1 MSTEGSGLGSDLGFG
16 STPGADP
23 GSGSGSTAGA
33 DQRKVL
39 VTGTS
44 GMLGRAVAQLL
55 HDRGYFVRSL
65 QRRPVQ
71 ALWESLQGSIVDPDV
86 AAHAVAGMDAVVHLA
101 AKVSFTG
108 EWTDFVSTNIVGT
121 RQLISASQH
130 EGLRDFV
137 FVSSPSVAHFGASI
151 VGAPAGTANP
161 NLARGHYARS
171 KAAAEEIALSE
182 DSPSFRVTAIRPHV
196 VWGPGDTQLVER
208 VVERARAG
216 RLPLLDGGR
225 ALIDTTYVDNA
236 AEAIVR
242 GLERMDQAHGQ
253 ALVVTNG
260 EPRAVGELIAG
271 ICAAAGVKS
280 TSYSVPGWLARGA
293 GSVIEKA
300 WTAAG
305 SRGWVHDEPPMTR
318 FLAEQLSTAHWFD
331 QRHTQAV
338 LDWTPSVSLDEG
350 LARLAKHYRG

>member
-1 MSTEGSGLGSDLGFG
+1 M
-16 STPGADP
+16 
-23 GSGSGSTAGA
+23 
-33 DQRKVL
+33 KVL

-44 GMLGRAVAQLL
+44 GLLGRAVAQKLFDSG
-55 HDRGYFVRSL
+55 HTVRTL
-65 QRRPVQ
+65 QRSAVDAP
-71 ALWESLQGSIVDPDV
+71 WESVRGSVADPDT
-86 AAHAVAGMDAVVHLA
+86 AARAVAGMDAVIHLA

-108 EWTDFVSTNIVGT
+108 EWADFVSTNIVGT
-121 RQLISASQH
+121 RQLLASAKH
-130 EGLRDFV
+130 AGVRDFV

-151 VGAPAGTANP
+151 VGAGAGLADPAQAHGY
-161 NLARGHYARS
+161 YARS
-171 KAAAEEIALSE
+171 KAAAEELALAE
-182 DSPSFRVTAIRPHV
+182 DSPEFRVTAIRPHI

-225 ALIDTTYVDNA
+225 ALIDTTYIDNA
-236 AEAIVR
+236 TAAIVR
-242 GLERMDQAHGQ
+242 GLERMDYAHGQ

-260 EPRAVGELIAG
+260 EPRPVAELIAG
-271 ICAAAGVKS
+271 ICAAAGVPS
-280 TSYSVPGWLARGA
+280 PGYSVPGWLARGA

-305 SRGWVHDEPPMTR
+305 SRGLVHDEPPMTR

-338 LDWTPSVSLDEG
+338 LDWTPEVSLDEG
-350 LARLAKHYRG
+350 LARLAEYYRGLAN

>member
-1 MSTEGSGLGSDLGFG
+1 MNKESASGSATS
-16 STPGADP
+16 PGA
-23 GSGSGSTAGA
+23 
-33 DQRKVL
+33 RRVL

-55 HDRGYFVRSL
+55 FDRGYTVRTL
-65 QRRPVQ
+65 QRGAVEAP
-71 ALWESLQGSIVDPDV
+71 WESIQGSVVDPDV
-86 AAHAVAGMDAVVHLA
+86 AARAVAGMDAVIHLA

-108 EWTDFVSTNIVGT
+108 EWNDFVSTNIVGT
-121 RQLISASQH
+121 RQLISAAQR

-151 VGAPAGTANP
+151 VGAQAGAADP
-161 NLARGHYARS
+161 ELARGHYARS
-171 KAAAEEIALSE
+171 KAAAEEIALAE
-182 DSPSFRVTAIRPHV
+182 DSPNFRVTSIRPHI

-242 GLERMDQAHGQ
+242 GLDRMDQAHGQ

-260 EPRAVGELIAG
+260 EPRPVGELIAG

-280 TSYSVPGWLARGA
+280 PGYSVPGWLARGA
-293 GSVIEKA
+293 GSIIERA

-350 LARLAKHYRG
+350 LSRLSEHYHNK

>member
-1 MSTEGSGLGSDLGFG
+1 MSQDSETAS
-16 STPGADP
+16 
-23 GSGSGSTAGA
+23 STAAGP
-33 DQRKVL
+33 RRIL

-55 HDRGYFVRSL
+55 FDRGDTVRTL
-65 QRRPVQ
+65 QRGAVQ
-71 ALWESLQGSIVDPDV
+71 TPWESIQGSVVDPDV
-86 AAHAVAGMDAVVHLA
+86 GARAVAGMDAVIHLA
-101 AKVSFTG
+101 AKVSVAG
-108 EWTDFVSTNIVGT
+108 QWNDFVSTNIVGT
-121 RQLISASQH
+121 RQLITAAQR

-151 VGAPAGTANP
+151 VGAQAGAANP
-161 NLARGHYARS
+161 ELARGHYARS
-171 KAAAEEIALSE
+171 KAAAEEIALAA
-182 DSPSFRVTAIRPHV
+182 DSPDFRVTSIRPHI

-208 VVERARAG
+208 VVDRARSG

-242 GLERMDQAHGQ
+242 GLDRMEQAHGQ

-260 EPRAVGELIAG
+260 EPRPVGELIAG
-271 ICAAAGVKS
+271 ICAAAGVNPPGF
-280 TSYSVPGWLARGA
+280 SVPGWLARGA
-293 GSVIEKA
+293 GSLIEKA

-331 QRHTQAV
+331 QRHTQQV
-338 LDWTPSVSLDEG
+338 LDWVPSVSLDEG
-350 LARLAKHYRG
+350 LSRLAEHYRSR

>member
-1 MSTEGSGLGSDLGFG
+1 MTGSS
-16 STPGADP
+16 A
-23 GSGSGSTAGA
+23 AGQ
-33 DQRKVL
+33 QRVL

-44 GMLGRAVAQLL
+44 GLLGGAVAQLL
-55 HDRGYFVRSL
+55 HDRGFLVRTL
-65 QRRPVQ
+65 QRRPV
-71 ALWESLQGSIVDPDV
+71 ESPWDSIQGSVVDPDV
-86 AAHAVAGMDAVVHLA
+86 AAAAVADVDAVVHLA

-108 EWTDFVSTNIVGT
+108 QWDDFVATNIVGT
-121 RQLISASQH
+121 RQLLAAAQR
-130 EGLRDFV
+130 EGVRDFV

-151 VGAPAGTANP
+151 VGAGAGVANP
-161 NLARGHYARS
+161 DRARGHYARS
-171 KAAAEEIALSE
+171 KAAAEEIALAA
-182 DSPSFRVTAIRPHV
+182 DSPTFRVTAIRPHV

-208 VVERARAG
+208 VVDRARNG

-260 EPRAVGELIAG
+260 EPRPVGELIAG
-271 ICAAAGVKS
+271 ICTAAGVPAPA
-280 TSYSVPGWLARGA
+280 YSVPGWLARGA
-293 GSVIEKA
+293 GAAIEKA
-300 WTAAG
+300 WTLAG

-338 LDWTPSVSLDEG
+338 LDWTPSVSLDQG
-350 LARLAKHYRG
+350 LARLATYYRS